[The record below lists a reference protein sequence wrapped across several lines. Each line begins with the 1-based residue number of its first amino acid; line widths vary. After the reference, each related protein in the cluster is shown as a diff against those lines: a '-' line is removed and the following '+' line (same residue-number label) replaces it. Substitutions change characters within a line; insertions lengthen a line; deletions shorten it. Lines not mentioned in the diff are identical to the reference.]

1 VADPHTGLLGTLPE
15 VSYKDQPLEEFLDRL
30 ASDEPAP
37 GGGSGAAVTAAM
49 AAGLVAMAARLSAGR
64 TDDADGIVETADGI
78 RRRALTLA
86 DEDAAAYGRVLAAY
100 RRPRDEDPDGRKGEI
115 RVALEAASAVPLEVA
130 GLAAEAA
137 VLGARLVEA
146 GNPTLEGDAHAAVEL
161 GRAAARAAA
170 RLVEINVRQGDL
182 GGDWCERAAA
192 HVARAERLTPGVF
205 DPHTSHREV

>member
-1 VADPHTGLLGTLPE
+1 MAKSFGPETLE
-15 VSYKDQPLEEFLDRL
+15 TFLDRV

-37 GGGSGAAVTAAM
+37 GGGSVAAVTAAM
-49 AAGLVAMAARLSAGR
+49 AAGLVAMATRLSAGR
-64 TDDADGIVETADGI
+64 VDDPGGIAGTADGI

-100 RRPRDEDPDGRKGEI
+100 RRPRDEDPDGRSSEI
-115 RVALEAASAVPLEVA
+115 HAALEAASAVPLEVA

-146 GNPTLEGDAHAAVEL
+146 GNPNLEGDANAAVEL

-170 RLVEINVRQGDL
+170 RLVEINARQGGL

-192 HVARAERLTPGVF
+192 HVARAEGPTPGVF
-205 DPHTSHREV
+205 DPHISRREV